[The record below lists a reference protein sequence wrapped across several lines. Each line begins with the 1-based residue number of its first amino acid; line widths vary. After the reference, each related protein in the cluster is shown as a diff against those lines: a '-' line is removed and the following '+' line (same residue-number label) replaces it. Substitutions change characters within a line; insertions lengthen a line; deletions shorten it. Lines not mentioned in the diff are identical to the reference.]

1 MRNFCSRPCPETK
14 TNSKGAGY
22 ADPVLS
28 TNLQT
33 KTGKKKKKKK
43 KDRKP
48 NPTCIHCGRAGEV
61 TVYNSRTS
69 LDSHR
74 PHTRVHIASNDA
86 LLDTEGPLPAL
97 SGVHF
102 SIIYAY
108 LRIYAKGSL
117 LYPSPCATPSRSP
130 SPSHPLHSSSL
141 LYV

>member
-1 MRNFCSRPCPETK
+1 M
-14 TNSKGAGY
+14 
-22 ADPVLS
+22 
-28 TNLQT
+28 
-33 KTGKKKKKKK
+33 
-43 KDRKP
+43 
-48 NPTCIHCGRAGEV
+48 

-86 LLDTEGPLPAL
+86 LLDMEGPLPAL

-117 LYPSPCATPSRSP
+117 LYPFSLCYPLPLSLSLPP
-130 SPSHPLHSSSL
+130 SPFFITAVCIETNTCVKQKQNSRRIMVYEISHPILEVKLLLREFYHCFTVYLARKSL
-141 LYV
+141 FYVASFH